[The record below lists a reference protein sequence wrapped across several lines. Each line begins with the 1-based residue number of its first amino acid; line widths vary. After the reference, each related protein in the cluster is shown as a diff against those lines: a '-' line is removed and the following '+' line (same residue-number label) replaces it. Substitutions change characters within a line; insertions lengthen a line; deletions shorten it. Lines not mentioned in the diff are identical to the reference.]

1 MKNRRLLFSVTA
13 DDCIFIEK
21 RGSGKGGQKRNK
33 TSSAI
38 QCFHEPSGAMGESED
53 GRSQSQNRKIAF
65 ERMAK
70 SAKFQVWLKLKVDAI
85 DGKVEITEHDDSG
98 KEVTRKLRGDEV

>member
-1 MKNRRLLFSVTA
+1 MKKRQLLFSLTEK
-13 DDCIFIEK
+13 DFIFKEK

-53 GRSQSQNRKIAF
+53 SRSQSQNKKMAF
-65 ERMAK
+65 KRMTDTKEFK
-70 SAKFQVWLKLKVDAI
+70 SWLKLKTEAALGNIQIEENDESGNSVKR
-85 DGKVEITEHDDSG
+85 KVRHEEI
-98 KEVTRKLRGDEV
+98 